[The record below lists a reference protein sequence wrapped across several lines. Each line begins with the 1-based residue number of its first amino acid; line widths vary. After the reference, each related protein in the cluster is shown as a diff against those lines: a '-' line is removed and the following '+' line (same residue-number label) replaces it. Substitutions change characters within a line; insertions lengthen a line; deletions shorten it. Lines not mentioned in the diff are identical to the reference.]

1 VKEISGLEAPRVYI
15 DFLHPIDQT
24 GIPERSIWND
34 RFAVAADNHG
44 AVWISFET
52 DNIGRADR
60 FHVLGGKAER
70 RLPQVT
76 PFFIYRAPDKTFWFS
91 GKRCLWHLVGND
103 LVHVDL
109 PPGMADQYGVMQTI
123 SADRQGVVR
132 DSFGRHGLYRLA
144 NGSWTPYG
152 GRNDLPKTGGIISA
166 FADSLGRVWFGYTK
180 SQLAVLDGNRVRVF
194 GPSDGLQLGDIM
206 AIHGRRSEIWIGGE
220 FGLEQFDQGRFHN
233 IAAVNDEWLR
243 GISGIVETA
252 NGDLWLNAISGIF
265 HVRKAEISAAL
276 RDSNYR
282 VKGEHFGSR
291 GGLPG
296 IAAQLRPLPTALEG
310 TDGRLWFT

>member
-1 VKEISGLEAPRVYI
+1 MQSWWTVKEISGLEAPRVYI

-132 DSFGRHGLYRLA
+132 A
-144 NGSWTPYG
+144 P
-152 GRNDLPKTGGIISA
+152 
-166 FADSLGRVWFGYTK
+166 
-180 SQLAVLDGNRVRVF
+180 
-194 GPSDGLQLGDIM
+194 
-206 AIHGRRSEIWIGGE
+206 
-220 FGLEQFDQGRFHN
+220 
-233 IAAVNDEWLR
+233 
-243 GISGIVETA
+243 
-252 NGDLWLNAISGIF
+252 
-265 HVRKAEISAAL
+265 SAATV
-276 RDSNYR
+276 YT
-282 VKGEHFGSR
+282 G
-291 GGLPG
+291 
-296 IAAQLRPLPTALEG
+296 
-310 TDGRLWFT
+310 